1 MIGFEDTREARKG
14 QGAAPLGGF
23 GRQPNVPPSR
33 SDQKEKQSG
42 SEASPDGE
50 LPPGINRAPQRTPRG
65 FGLYAQFHS
74 ESAQFSK
81 GYGATGYRTPV
92 LRASAPSGYRLRNP
106 VTGYGATGLHGVGAS
121 RIAPVSIVGC
131 FAACSETTFSL
142 VVFWGCCPKPCQG
155 ALPLDPARDQSLDPS
170 SLRAVLSHLTRKG
183 LPRPAAVQ
191 EALALTRSAAARQ
204 RRRS

>member
-1 MIGFEDTREARKG
+1 MQG

-65 FGLYAQFHS
+65 FGLCAQFHS
-74 ESAQFSK
+74 ESARFSSRLR
-81 GYGATGYRTPV
+81 GYGLQNVGALRICPV
-92 LRASAPSGYRLRNP
+92 RVPSAPSRYGLR
-106 VTGYGATGLHGVGAS
+106 GYGLQNVGAL